1 MNPLEAE
8 IGIGVMLLG
17 GVAGDGDGRRA
28 DVLEAGR
35 RQEPVPVD
43 EVPRVVRV
51 DSEPLVVPT
60 RRPIGP
66 QHLQGPVRQASQRAA
81 EGDAANLAE
90 QDVEVHGP
98 PKDAWIGRIK
108 MDYTCVREER
118 SEMLILIVEDEAAIA
133 RFLERGL
140 NAHGHRV
147 LCAYDGEEGTRLA
160 VDEPVDLVLLDI
172 SLPRLDGREVLR
184 RIRLRRPDLPVLM
197 LTARDDTRNKVGA
210 LDAGADDYLTKPFV
224 FEELLARVRALTRR
238 SRQPASA
245 QIQTDDLKIDLLSRH
260 AWRKDEKIEL
270 SSREFALLE
279 YFMRHSGQVLS
290 RQQILSAIWDY
301 DFEPASNVVDVYV
314 RHLRNKVDPPDGP
327 SAIQTI
333 RGAGYRFD
341 PAPNA

>member
-1 MNPLEAE
+1 
-8 IGIGVMLLG
+8 
-17 GVAGDGDGRRA
+17 
-28 DVLEAGR
+28 
-35 RQEPVPVD
+35 
-43 EVPRVVRV
+43 
-51 DSEPLVVPT
+51 
-60 RRPIGP
+60 
-66 QHLQGPVRQASQRAA
+66 
-81 EGDAANLAE
+81 
-90 QDVEVHGP
+90 
-98 PKDAWIGRIK
+98 
-108 MDYTCVREER
+108 
-118 SEMLILIVEDEAAIA
+118 MLILFVDDEAAIA

-147 LCAYDGEEGTRLA
+147 LCAFDGEEGARFA
-160 VDEPVDLVLLDI
+160 VYEPVDFVLLDI

-238 SRQPASA
+238 SGQAASA
-245 QIQTDDLKIDLLSRH
+245 LIQTDGLTIDLLSRH
-260 AWRKDEKIEL
+260 AYREDERIEL

-279 YFMRHSGQVLS
+279 YFMRHNGQVLS

-327 SAIQTI
+327 SSIQTV

-341 PAPNA
+341 SAPNS

>member
-1 MNPLEAE
+1 V
-8 IGIGVMLLG
+8 IGKRG
-17 GVAGDGDGRRA
+17 
-28 DVLEAGR
+28 
-35 RQEPVPVD
+35 
-43 EVPRVVRV
+43 
-51 DSEPLVVPT
+51 
-60 RRPIGP
+60 
-66 QHLQGPVRQASQRAA
+66 
-81 EGDAANLAE
+81 
-90 QDVEVHGP
+90 
-98 PKDAWIGRIK
+98 IK
-108 MDYTCVREER
+108 
-118 SEMLILIVEDEAAIA
+118 MLILIVEDEAAIA

-140 NAHGHRV
+140 NAQGHRV

-160 VDEPVDLVLLDI
+160 VEEPVDLVLLDI

-184 RIRLRRPDLPVLM
+184 RIRLRHPDLPVLM

-245 QIQTDDLKIDLLSRH
+245 QIQADDLRIDLLSRH

-279 YFMRHSGQVLS
+279 YFMRHCGQVLS

-327 SAIQTI
+327 SSIQTI

-341 PAPNA
+341 PAPSS